1 MAARDGEAEVPAPSG
16 TVTFLFSDIEG
27 STQRWDRDRVAMQ
40 EAVRAHD
47 RLMREAIAA
56 RAGRVFKTVG
66 DAFCAAFATP
76 ESAAG
81 AALDAQR
88 ALGGFD
94 FSAVD
99 GVRVRMA
106 INTGTADERDGDYF
120 GPTLNRVARLLSLA
134 YGGQVLLSGI
144 AADLVRENPPPE
156 SVLDDLGAHTLK
168 DLERPEHV
176 YQLVAA
182 GLQRDFPALRA
193 PVERPWLVP
202 AAMHTRYF
210 TGREGL
216 LADLRRQLQ
225 ERRRAALS
233 GLGGA
238 GKTQT
243 ALAYALRHRTD
254 YRDGVFWCNAETAG
268 GLTSGFVDIAAALRL
283 PVRDESD
290 HERIVRATLD
300 WLTANDRWLLILD
313 NVSDRRLID
322 RFAPDRAAGD
332 VLVTSRERVFA
343 EAGMPRAL
351 DVGDLNE
358 DEAVAFLLART
369 GRRDPQRAERA
380 AASALAA
387 ELGYL
392 PLALEQAA
400 AYIAETDAAF
410 GDYLEAFRKRRL
422 TLLERS
428 SALVA
433 RDTVAVTWA
442 ANFEAVERASPQAA
456 DLFRLSAFVAP
467 DAITY
472 DLFAKGAQ
480 AAGGAVASALADAD
494 ALSMAELL
502 RPLARYSLVRTDA
515 ASHAFGVHRLVAEIV
530 RDALDDDER
539 RGYVERAAAALE
551 AAFPSAEYATWPA
564 CDRLVPHV
572 MAVAGWVE
580 AYDVATEAA
589 GGIFQR
595 SGSYLRERGRYAEAR
610 ALHERSL
617 ALRERVLGKDHLDV
631 ASSLTRLA
639 IVQVD
644 QGEHVLAEPLL
655 KRAVEIEERALGPDH
670 LQLAISLNTLA
681 TVYSEQGRYEEAE
694 RLFERVLS
702 IRERSLGPDHADVA
716 ASLNNLAYLY
726 ADRGRLADAE
736 PLLERGLAIRER
748 ALGGDHPR
756 VANSL
761 TNLAH
766 VYFARGRFA
775 EAEALHERALAIR
788 EHSHGRDH
796 PLIAHSLDGIAEV
809 RRKRGR
815 HDEAQPLNERALR
828 IRERALG
835 PGHQLLS
842 YSLDGLAAIA
852 RERGRY
858 AEARTLAERSLRIRQ
873 DALGSGHPNLAYSLE
888 ALADVQLELGE
899 QAEAESAY
907 RRSLELREAAL
918 GGDHPLVAVS
928 LGRLAGAYMRLGRD
942 ADAVPLLE
950 RAIAICE
957 REFVP
962 GHGDV
967 AQMRDD
973 LARVRSEAR

>member
-27 STQRWDRDRVAMQ
+27 STQRWDRDRGAMQ

-94 FSAVD
+94 S
-99 GVRVRMA
+99 RRS
-106 INTGTADERDGDYF
+106 TACASGWRSTPTTDERDGDYF
-120 GPTLNRVARLLSLA
+120 GPTECVARLLSLA

-144 AADLVRENPPPE
+144 AADLRENPPPE
-156 SVLDDLGAHTLK
+156 SALDDLGAHTLK
-168 DLERPEHV
+168 DLERPERV
-176 YQLVAA
+176 YQLVAP

-193 PVERPWLVP
+193 PVDRPWLVP

-283 PVRDESD
+283 PVRDEND

-313 NVSDRRLID
+313 NASDRRLID

-351 DVGDLNE
+351 DVGDLTE
-358 DEAVAFLLART
+358 AEAVAFLLART
-369 GRRDPQRAERA
+369 GRRDPPRAERA

-456 DLFRLSAFVAP
+456 DLLRLSAFVAP

-480 AAGGAVASALADAD
+480 AAGGAVASALADTD

-502 RPLARYSLVRTDA
+502 RPLARYSLVRSDA

-530 RDALDDDER
+530 RNALDDDER

-551 AAFPSAEYATWPA
+551 AAFPSAEFATWPA

-670 LQLAISLNTLA
+670 LQVAISLNTLA
-681 TVYSEQGRYEEAE
+681 TVYSEQGRYDEAQ

-761 TNLAH
+761 YELGTRLLCPRPLRGGGGA
-766 VYFARGRFA
+766 ARTSARHQG
-775 EAEALHERALAIR
+775 ALPRARPSADRAQPRRHRRGSAKEGVLRRGAAAERAR
-788 EHSHGRDH
+788 PTHSGT
-796 PLIAHSLDGIAEV
+796 
-809 RRKRGR
+809 
-815 HDEAQPLNERALR
+815 RA
-828 IRERALG
+828 
-835 PGHQLLS
+835 
-842 YSLDGLAAIA
+842 
-852 RERGRY
+852 
-858 AEARTLAERSLRIRQ
+858 
-873 DALGSGHPNLAYSLE
+873 GSRPPTP
-888 ALADVQLELGE
+888 V
-899 QAEAESAY
+899 
-907 RRSLELREAAL
+907 
-918 GGDHPLVAVS
+918 V
-928 LGRLAGAYMRLGRD
+928 
-942 ADAVPLLE
+942 
-950 RAIAICE
+950 
-957 REFVP
+957 
-962 GHGDV
+962 
-967 AQMRDD
+967 
-973 LARVRSEAR
+973 